1 MNYTVRPID
10 VWPGALRTDS
20 QRTGAQFTAGWGD
33 TVDLLD
39 RELRAL
45 KARNVVLMLD
55 VSDRDVRLDG
65 QLRADARPGHPGVI
79 IAFDSVH
86 GPLKYATDIY
96 NRGAWRR
103 QGHLPG
109 WQCNVRAVA
118 LGLEALRKV
127 DRYGITKRGEQY
139 TGWKAL
145 GSATPMPAAGGFT
158 SIEDAAAFLARQANE
173 VSDEGYDA
181 GDLLAGPGLPHAES
195 VQRAY
200 RIAAKR
206 LHPDVGGTP
215 EDFQRLDEA
224 YRMLVGE
231 R

>member
-20 QRTGAQFTAGWGD
+20 QRTGAQFTANWGD

-55 VSDRDVRLDG
+55 VTDRDVRLDG

-86 GPLKYATDIY
+86 GPLKYATDLY

-103 QGHLPG
+103 QGHIPG
-109 WQCNVRAVA
+109 WQCNVRAIA

-145 GSATPMPAAGGFT
+145 GGGTPMPAGGGGFA
-158 SIEDAAAFLARQANE
+158 SIEDAIAFLHEHAPGIEWDHDDR
-173 VSDEGYDA
+173 DA
-181 GDLLAGPGLPHAES
+181 
-195 VQRAY
+195 VTRAY
-200 RIAAKR
+200 RVAAKR
-206 LHPDVGGTP
+206 LHPDVGGSP

-224 YRMLVGE
+224 YRMLTGGAQ
-231 R
+231 